1 MPSWQINRSHW
12 KLKSLKYAQCSCF
25 FAEKLPIRRR
35 STWKATSTS
44 AESLPMAAFFIWDF
58 LITAF
63 KCRSLIKILTWKGG
77 VGDSISINNLLCYVS
92 RIGKILCVATVSVR
106 FLLLIILKWFPTY
119 KLWCDLRRLKTCV
132 HSFINCSKNLNLIKT
147 IQSLEKLMT

>member
-1 MPSWQINRSHW
+1 MRNVAVSLPRSGRFVSGAHGKPRQHQLSRYQW
-12 KLKSLKYAQCSCF
+12 PHFLSEIFWLPRLNVEVWLKYWL
-25 FAEKLPIRRR
+25 EKEELVIQ
-35 STWKATSTS
+35 
-44 AESLPMAAFFIWDF
+44 FQ
-58 LITAF
+58 
-63 KCRSLIKILTWKGG
+63 
-77 VGDSISINNLLCYVS
+77 SIICYAMSVELE
-92 RIGKILCVATVSVR
+92 KLCVATVSVR